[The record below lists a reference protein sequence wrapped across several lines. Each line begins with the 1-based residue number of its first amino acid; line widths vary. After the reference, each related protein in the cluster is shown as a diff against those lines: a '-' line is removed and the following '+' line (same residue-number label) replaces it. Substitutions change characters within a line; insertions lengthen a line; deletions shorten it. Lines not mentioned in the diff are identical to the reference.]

1 MGLNDALMML
11 NGDDITILIYVEHK
25 THWWLLALLGGQKKN
40 NPNKVSPNVAGEI
53 PG

>member
-25 THWWLLALLGGQKKN
+25 THWWLLALLGGQKKQS
-40 NPNKVSPNVAGEI
+40 KQGVTKRGGDI